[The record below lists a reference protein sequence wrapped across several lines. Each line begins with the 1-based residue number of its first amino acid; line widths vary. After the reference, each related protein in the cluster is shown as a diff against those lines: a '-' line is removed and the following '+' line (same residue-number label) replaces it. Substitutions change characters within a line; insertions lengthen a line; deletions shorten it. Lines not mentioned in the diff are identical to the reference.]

1 MDKPTQAQAR
11 LAITKKLHE
20 GSTSVAS
27 AAGASKADSQVQRP
41 APGPGLSFQDRGA
54 GRLLDSR
61 HVEAVSE
68 FAPSLFKDVA
78 EKSTR

>member
-11 LAITKKLHE
+11 LTITKKLHE

-68 FAPSLFKDVA
+68 FAPSQSSLDGG
-78 EKSTR
+78 